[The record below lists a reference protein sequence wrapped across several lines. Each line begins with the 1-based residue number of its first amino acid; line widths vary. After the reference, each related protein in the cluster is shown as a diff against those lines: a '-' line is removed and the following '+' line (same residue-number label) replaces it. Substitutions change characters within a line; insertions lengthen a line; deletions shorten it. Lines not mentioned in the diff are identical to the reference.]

1 MEMGV
6 DDEGDVGWRDPDL
19 FKTIFEHG
27 RAVGALVLDS
37 VDVLELLVLLVASA
51 GVDEDEA
58 RWMLDEQA
66 SHTKLYPV
74 PRVRGDALLPERLR
88 NDTEHGAAV
97 EPLPAGLNR
106 MNREAADLAALH
118 Q

>member
-6 DDEGDVGWRDPDL
+6 DNQGDVGWRNPDL
-19 FKTIFEHG
+19 LQTILQHG
-27 RAVGALVLDS
+27 RAVRALVLDS
-37 VDVLELLVLLVASA
+37 IDVLELLALLVAGS

-66 SHTKLYPV
+66 SHAKLYSV
-74 PRVRGDALLPERLR
+74 PRGRGDALFPERFR

-106 MNREAADLAALH
+106 MN
-118 Q
+118 

>member
-6 DDEGDVGWRDPDL
+6 NHDRDVGRYDTGL
-19 FKTIFEHG
+19 LQSILEHG
-27 RAVGALVLDS
+27 RAVRALVLEA
-37 VDVLELLVLLVASA
+37 VNVLELLVLLVARA

-66 SHTKLYPV
+66 SHAELYPV
-74 PRVRGDALLPERLR
+74 PWVGGNALLPKRLR

-97 EPLPAGLNR
+97 EPLPAGL
-106 MNREAADLAALH
+106 
-118 Q
+118 